1 MYGFCIFFVKLSILL
16 QYVQIFVPSKT
27 RNMMYLASHA
37 LIWTNLL
44 FYLISTFLE
53 IFACKPIAK
62 AWNPLITTGHCI
74 NVLALNVAAS
84 SINSVSDLLILILPQ
99 VSIWR
104 LQMSLK
110 RKIQISTIFAI
121 GVLSVSMPQNGDYR
135 LIHISACVC
144 SIVRL
149 SFAIKLLSTT
159 DITYYAW
166 LTGLWTYPEMASG
179 ILVACLPVSPKF
191 FQALNET
198 GAFLK
203 VRTSLRSLL
212 TFTIVSSQK
221 SADSNTAEDQSSLNG
236 PTFRH
241 AKYQNLPDGRPL
253 ADNSREKLT
262 ETITGEDKHHGH
274 ETYIMRTIDIA
285 ASSEPNSRNHSSST
299 DGPAKVWQGEST
311 FGTKV
316 FR

>member
-16 QYVQIFVPSKT
+16 QYLQIFVPRKT

-37 LIWTNLL
+37 LIWTNLV

-53 IFACKPIAK
+53 IFACNPIAK

-84 SINSVSDLLILILPQ
+84 SINSLSDLAILILPQ

-110 RKIQISTIFAI
+110 RKLQTSAVFLI
-121 GVLSVSMPQNGDYR
+121 GILSVSMPQNGDYR
-135 LIHISACVC
+135 LIQFSACVC
-144 SIVRL
+144 SIIRL
-149 SFAIKLLSTT
+149 SFAIRLYETT
-159 DITYYAW
+159 DITYYSW

-191 FQALNET
+191 FQALNEK
-198 GAFLK
+198 GAFSK
-203 VRTSLRSLL
+203 VRTSLKSLL

-221 SADSNTAEDQSSLNG
+221 SADSNTAEDQTSLNG
-236 PTFRH
+236 PMFRH
-241 AKYQNLPDGRPL
+241 AKYKNLPDGRPL
-253 ADNSREKLT
+253 ADNSRET
-262 ETITGEDKHHGH
+262 WTDATTGEDKHHGP
-274 ETYIMRTIDIA
+274 ERYIMRTINID
-285 ASSEPNSRNHSSST
+285 ASSEPNDRNLSSST
-299 DGPAKVWQGEST
+299 HGPAKVW
-311 FGTKV
+311 
-316 FR
+316 